1 MIHFN
6 KLIFRILSKSV
17 SIVLPGAK
25 ENYPPW
31 LKKLRMSF
39 APNLFEN
46 KMFIE
51 YVNRKSNGFRQKI
64 CDIKTLAIRGSN
76 ADYGFFAPVWDRS
89 YNLGLVSSDL
99 YYSFQLYQNFGKQLV
114 NLEQIILFYSVSAN
128 GYSLIKTSERY
139 RAVVY
144 KYFFEIP
151 YAETGIIK
159 PKFEKY
165 IFKKCETLNH
175 NLVESS
181 YCGYDEHHNMGLKL
195 PASER
200 IKPHLRENRREPD
213 QLNWLNLLCNEIKKD
228 KRKIFIVIPPF
239 RSDYRALL
247 PEKEVLFKK
256 LFQKKLANCEII
268 DLFDSPDFDDSDF
281 ADTDHMN
288 KMGAIKLT
296 SYLKKRIQN
305 KNIVAN

>member
-1 MIHFN
+1 MIRFN
-6 KLIFRILSKSV
+6 KLIFRILAKSV
-17 SIVLPGAK
+17 SIVLPGTK
-25 ENYPPW
+25 ENYPSW
-31 LKKLRMSF
+31 LKKLRMNF

-51 YVNRKSNGFRQKI
+51 YVSRKSNGFRQRI
-64 CDIKTLAIRGSN
+64 SEIKTLAIRGSN
-76 ADYGFFAPVWDRS
+76 ADYGFYAQLWDGS

-99 YYSFQLYQNFGKQLV
+99 HSSFHIYKRFKDQLV
-114 NLEQIILFYSVSAN
+114 NLEQVILFYSVSAN

-151 YAETGIIK
+151 YAEAGIIN

-165 IFKKCETLNH
+165 ILKKCETLNH
-175 NLVESS
+175 NSVESS
-181 YCGYDEHHNMGLKL
+181 YCGYDEYHNIGIKL

-200 IKPHLRENRREPD
+200 VKPHLRENRREPD
-213 QLNWLNLLCNEIKKD
+213 QLNWLYLLYNEIEKD
-228 KRKIFIVIPPF
+228 KRKMYIVIPPF

-256 LFQKKLANCEII
+256 LLQNKLANCEII
-268 DLFDSPDFDDSDF
+268 DLFDSPEFDYSDF
-281 ADTDHMN
+281 ADTDHLN
-288 KMGAIKLT
+288 KIGATKLT
-296 SYLKKRIQN
+296 SYLKNRIHN
-305 KNIVAN
+305 SIVAN